1 MYKRNVTDMRDSCFS
16 TYHALLMKRLDITTW
31 DKSTEDISYAYL
43 NSDYNETEKYDCL
56 IVDEAQDL
64 MIDAVW
70 EVLSRYIVGGMTDG
84 NWLVFLDPNQNFF
97 SKSDQYDYSLNYL
110 REMYAPSFRKLNRN
124 CRNTEQI
131 GRRTAIVSIV
141 PPLRYMK
148 ISGPSVVKRVYQDNF
163 VELVK
168 KDITSYLASGGS
180 TEDIVILSRRR
191 LENSSLYGIKKI
203 SGHAVKEVRDLDD
216 HDGRSI
222 NYYTIQAYKGLDAK
236 VVFLID
242 IDGFRSENDRRLN
255 YVGMS
260 RAKIL
265 LYMYYSTNLK
275 EEYEEVVMKGQDLID
290 I

>member
-1 MYKRNVTDMRDSCFS
+1 
-16 TYHALLMKRLDITTW
+16 
-31 DKSTEDISYAYL
+31 
-43 NSDYNETEKYDCL
+43 
-56 IVDEAQDL
+56 
-64 MIDAVW
+64 
-70 EVLSRYIVGGMTDG
+70 
-84 NWLVFLDPNQNFF
+84 
-97 SKSDQYDYSLNYL
+97 
-110 REMYAPSFRKLNRN
+110 
-124 CRNTEQI
+124 
-131 GRRTAIVSIV
+131 
-141 PPLRYMK
+141 MK